1 MDKTETVYAIRARVF
16 QIVTDVASDPDNIF
30 DVIGGGIED
39 TDTEMLAN
47 WVRENATPEE
57 LTEIDEKFGGIDE
70 FVSANML
77 SAVQTTLP
85 DINDKTDVI
94 TEAVIDELDLVSDE
108 NVDDLM
114 RDGDIDTVVDTG
126 YVQPRALSYIMG
138 AINNGTITLGVDVN
152 FPLREY
158 MDA

>member
-85 DINDKTDVI
+85 DINDKTDVV

-126 YVQPRALSYIMG
+126 YVQSRALSYIMG